1 MNNIEKGDFIVTQDG
16 AGMPIFYKVV
26 DVLKTIIKAE
36 PIAGGGT
43 ISVSKETL
51 RQVNNWY
58 NEKSFDYVG
67 KELPKGFLDLS
78 ETMKIII
85 DRYNKLASIEDR
97 IKTALGKIKFITDD
111 LCNDPDIKSLDGESE
126 AARKAVESVK
136 KSVSGTLWNVKC

>member
-51 RQVNNWY
+51 RQINSWC

-78 ETMKIII
+78 ETMKVIL
-85 DRYNKLASIEDR
+85 DRYNKLVGLEDR
-97 IKTALGKIKFITDD
+97 IKTVLGKIKFITDD

-126 AARKAVESVK
+126 AVRKAVESVK
-136 KSVSGTLWNVKC
+136 KSVSGALWNVKY